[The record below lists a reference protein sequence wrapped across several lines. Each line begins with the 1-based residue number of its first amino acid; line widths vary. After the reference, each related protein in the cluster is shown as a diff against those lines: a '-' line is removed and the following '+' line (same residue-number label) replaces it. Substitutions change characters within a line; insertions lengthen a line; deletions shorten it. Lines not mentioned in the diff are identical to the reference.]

1 MRHKATHLLKK
12 NEKWMLPSWTFSFVS
27 WWTESFHSEFLS
39 IWCGQYCTSTIDI
52 PPVSRWLRL
61 VICKPR
67 SRYGIWYL
75 WKNRI
80 ETTERAEVEKSWQ
93 SLIWYFQ
100 FDSGIG
106 KKLEI
111 TMSIRHIFCLRF
123 PNRQFECETMSLAG
137 TCWNMMAS
145 SVFPKKS
152 VFRKIKIT
160 EKICLAYQMPPKV
173 LVFP

>member
-12 NEKWMLPSWTFSFVS
+12 NEEWMLPSWTFSFVS

-93 SLIWYFQ
+93 SLIRYFQ

-106 KKLEI
+106 KKFEI
-111 TMSIRHIFCLRF
+111 TRA
-123 PNRQFECETMSLAG
+123 NQADSLSSFSKSTIWVRNDVSG
-137 TCWNMMAS
+137 WNMLEYDGIFS
-145 SVFPKKS
+145 SSQKERF
-152 VFRKIKIT
+152 
-160 EKICLAYQMPPKV
+160 
-173 LVFP
+173 